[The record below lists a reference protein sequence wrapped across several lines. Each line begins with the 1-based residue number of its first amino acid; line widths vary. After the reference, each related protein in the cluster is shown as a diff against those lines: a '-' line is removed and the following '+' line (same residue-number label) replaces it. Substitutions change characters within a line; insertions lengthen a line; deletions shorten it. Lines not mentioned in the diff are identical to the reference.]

1 MSKPRSDAKLLNLPE
16 EQQARLA
23 DWLLSGMSYH
33 DAREMVI
40 KEFGV
45 TVSLDAYRGFWQAV
59 CGPALIAKRR
69 RAVNTA
75 NEVAQEAEKNPGR
88 FDQATIDALKQK
100 AFELSISPGANP
112 KDVKSLFSLVLKAK
126 DQEHDEAQLKLDRE
140 KVEILTC
147 EKYLL
152 WFKDKRA
159 TEIAE
164 SNISTPD
171 KVAKLRQLYFADVEE
186 LEKSGEVKLPQ

>member
-33 DAREMVI
+33 DARERVI

-45 TVSLDAYRGFWQAV
+45 TVSLDAYRGFWSAV
-59 CGPALIAKRR
+59 CSDALIARRR

-75 NEVAQEAEKNPGR
+75 DEVALEAERNPGR

-100 AFELSISPGANP
+100 AFELSISPGAKP

-126 DQEHDEAQLKLDRE
+126 DQEQSEKELALAEKTFRLKFIEGFMKWLS
-140 KVEILTC
+140 
-147 EKYLL
+147 
-152 WFKDKRA
+152 DKRA
-159 TEIAE
+159 SDIA
-164 SNISTPD
+164 SSTMDNSQKIDQLGQLMFGPD
-171 KVAKLRQLYFADVEE
+171 WKE
-186 LEKSGEVKLPQ
+186 